1 MILFGDHEV
10 VTNPDFDLEAVVED
24 NMYLGIGYLGH
35 LDGKIAHTVESPARQ
50 HPR

>member
-1 MILFGDHEV
+1 M

-24 NMYLGIGYLGH
+24 NMYLGIGYMGH
-35 LDGKIAHTVESPARQ
+35 LDGKIAHTVESTACQ